1 MIYHLD
7 NRLPDILFESNAVAL
22 TQRWSSITQKAV
34 KRNYK
39 KQKNPKGKKCNARK
53 DSEMRSFN
61 YSTMLFDSVKFFR
74 EAILKPSRNRKKKK
88 EKKETEKKQREE
100 KFEGKYV
107 EPNFSKRENQF
118 HEAVKRHAPRGSK
131 G

>member
-88 EKKETEKKQREE
+88 RKKRDRKETEG
-100 KFEGKYV
+100 GKI
-107 EPNFSKRENQF
+107 
-118 HEAVKRHAPRGSK
+118 RGK
-131 G
+131 VR